1 MSLINE
7 KKDFKIIADLIPAKS
22 SVIDVG
28 CNDGSLL
35 EFLKEEKD
43 INGRGMEIDQQK
55 VQLCLSKGI
64 SVIEGD
70 ADLDLYDYPDNLFD
84 YSILTYTL
92 QATKSPKNVL
102 SELVRISS
110 KAIIS
115 FPNFGHWK
123 IRLQLLL
130 TGKMPIT
137 EGLPHSWYETPNIH
151 FFTLKDFENLCKDMN
166 IVIEKSIG
174 LTNKGKQFSIQK
186 SFFPSNI
193 FTSEAI
199 FLLSYKNFEPIK
211 IKSTNNVFAKNSAI
225 VN

>member
-7 KKDFKIIADLIPAKS
+7 KKDFKIIADLIPANS

-35 EFLKEEKD
+35 EFLKEEKN

-123 IRLQLLL
+123 IATSLLIKR
-130 TGKMPIT
+130 KMPIS
-137 EGLPHSWYETPNIH
+137 EKLSYSWHETPNLH
-151 FFTLKDFENLCKDMN
+151 FCTINDFIDLCEEAG
-166 IVIEKSIG
+166 IRIEKQANLKTNRLNEFYGKNLLNSYFNEVG
-174 LTNKGKQFSIQK
+174 L
-186 SFFPSNI
+186 
-193 FTSEAI
+193 
-199 FLLSYKNFEPIK
+199 FLVSK
-211 IKSTNNVFAKNSAI
+211 IKN
-225 VN
+225 

>member
-7 KKDFKIIADLIPAKS
+7 KKDFKIIADLIPANS

-123 IRLQLLL
+123 IASSLLL
-130 TGKMPIT
+130 KRKMPISDK
-137 EGLPHSWYETPNIH
+137 LSYSWHETPNLH
-151 FFTLKDFENLCKDMN
+151 FCTINDFIDLCDEVG
-166 IVIEKSIG
+166 IRIEKQAN
-174 LTNKGKQFSIQK
+174 LKTNKLNKFNGKNLLNSYF
-186 SFFPSNI
+186 N
-193 FTSEAI
+193 EVGL
-199 FLLSYKNFEPIK
+199 FLVSK
-211 IKSTNNVFAKNSAI
+211 IKN
-225 VN
+225 

>member
-7 KKDFKIIADLIPAKS
+7 KKDFKIIADLIPANS

-43 INGRGMEIDQQK
+43 IDGRGMEIDQQK

-123 IRLQLLL
+123 IASSLLL
-130 TGKMPIT
+130 KRKMPIS
-137 EGLPHSWYETPNIH
+137 EKLSYSWHETPNLH
-151 FFTLKDFENLCKDMN
+151 FCTINDFIDLCDEAG
-166 IVIEKSIG
+166 IRIEKQAN
-174 LTNKGKQFSIQK
+174 LKTNKLNKFNGKNLLNSYF
-186 SFFPSNI
+186 N
-193 FTSEAI
+193 EVGL
-199 FLLSYKNFEPIK
+199 FLVSK
-211 IKSTNNVFAKNSAI
+211 IKN
-225 VN
+225 

>member
-35 EFLKEEKD
+35 KFLKEEKD
-43 INGRGMEIDQQK
+43 IDGRGMEIDQQK

-123 IRLQLLL
+123 IATSLLL
-130 TGKMPIT
+130 KRKMPIS
-137 EGLPHSWYETPNIH
+137 EKLSYSWHETPNLH
-151 FFTLKDFENLCKDMN
+151 FCTINDFIDLCDEVG
-166 IVIEKSIG
+166 IRIEKQAN
-174 LTNKGKQFSIQK
+174 LKTNKLNKFNGKNPLNSYF
-186 SFFPSNI
+186 N
-193 FTSEAI
+193 EVGL
-199 FLLSYKNFEPIK
+199 FLVSK
-211 IKSTNNVFAKNSAI
+211 IKN
-225 VN
+225 

>member
-7 KKDFKIIADLIPAKS
+7 KKDFKIIADLIPANS

-123 IRLQLLL
+123 IATSLLIKR
-130 TGKMPIT
+130 KMPIS
-137 EGLPHSWYETPNIH
+137 EKLSYSWHETPNLH
-151 FFTLKDFENLCKDMN
+151 FCTINDFIDLCEEAG
-166 IVIEKSIG
+166 IRIEKQANLKTNRLNEFYGKNLLNSYFNEVG
-174 LTNKGKQFSIQK
+174 L
-186 SFFPSNI
+186 
-193 FTSEAI
+193 
-199 FLLSYKNFEPIK
+199 FLVSK
-211 IKSTNNVFAKNSAI
+211 IKN
-225 VN
+225 

>member
-7 KKDFKIIADLIPAKS
+7 KKDFKIIADLIPANS

-123 IRLQLLL
+123 IATSLLIKR
-130 TGKMPIT
+130 KMPIS
-137 EGLPHSWYETPNIH
+137 EKLSYSWHETPNLH
-151 FFTLKDFENLCKDMN
+151 FCTINDFIDLCEEAG
-166 IVIEKSIG
+166 IRIEKQANLKTNRLDEFYGKNLLNSYFNEVG
-174 LTNKGKQFSIQK
+174 L
-186 SFFPSNI
+186 
-193 FTSEAI
+193 
-199 FLLSYKNFEPIK
+199 FLVSK
-211 IKSTNNVFAKNSAI
+211 IKN
-225 VN
+225 

>member
-7 KKDFKIIADLIPAKS
+7 KKDFKIIADLIPANS

-123 IRLQLLL
+123 IATSLLIKR
-130 TGKMPIT
+130 KMPIS
-137 EGLPHSWYETPNIH
+137 EKLSYSWHETPNLH
-151 FFTLKDFENLCKDMN
+151 FCTINDFIDLCEEAG
-166 IVIEKSIG
+166 IRIEKQANLKTNRLNEFYGKNLLYSYFNEVG
-174 LTNKGKQFSIQK
+174 L
-186 SFFPSNI
+186 
-193 FTSEAI
+193 
-199 FLLSYKNFEPIK
+199 FLVSK
-211 IKSTNNVFAKNSAI
+211 IKN
-225 VN
+225 

>member
-7 KKDFKIIADLIPAKS
+7 KKDFKIIADLIPANS

-123 IRLQLLL
+123 IATSLLIKR
-130 TGKMPIT
+130 KMPIS
-137 EGLPHSWYETPNIH
+137 EKLSYSWHETPNLH
-151 FFTLKDFENLCKDMN
+151 FCTINDFIDLCEEAG
-166 IVIEKSIG
+166 IRIEKQANLKTNRLNKFYGKNLLNSI
-174 LTNKGKQFSIQK
+174 LMKLVYF
-186 SFFPSNI
+186 
-193 FTSEAI
+193 
-199 FLLSYKNFEPIK
+199 
-211 IKSTNNVFAKNSAI
+211 
-225 VN
+225 

>member
-7 KKDFKIIADLIPAKS
+7 KKDFRIIADLIPAKS

-123 IRLQLLL
+123 IATSLLINR
-130 TGKMPIT
+130 KMPIS
-137 EGLPHSWYETPNIH
+137 EKLSYSWHETPNLH
-151 FFTLKDFENLCKDMN
+151 FCTINDFIDLCEEAG
-166 IVIEKSIG
+166 IRIEKQANLKTNRLNEFYGKNLLNSYFNEVG
-174 LTNKGKQFSIQK
+174 L
-186 SFFPSNI
+186 
-193 FTSEAI
+193 
-199 FLLSYKNFEPIK
+199 FLVSK
-211 IKSTNNVFAKNSAI
+211 IKN
-225 VN
+225 

>member
-35 EFLKEEKD
+35 EFLKEEKNID
-43 INGRGMEIDQQK
+43 GRGMEIDQQK

-123 IRLQLLL
+123 IASSLLL
-130 TGKMPIT
+130 KRKMPIS
-137 EGLPHSWYETPNIH
+137 EKLSYSWHETPNLH
-151 FFTLKDFENLCKDMN
+151 FCTINDFIDLCDEAGIK
-166 IVIEKSIG
+166 IEKQAN
-174 LTNKGKQFSIQK
+174 LKTNKLNKFNGKNLLNSYF
-186 SFFPSNI
+186 N
-193 FTSEAI
+193 EVGL
-199 FLLSYKNFEPIK
+199 FLVSK
-211 IKSTNNVFAKNSAI
+211 IKS
-225 VN
+225 

>member
-43 INGRGMEIDQQK
+43 IDGRGMEIDQQK

-123 IRLQLLL
+123 IATSLLINR
-130 TGKMPIT
+130 KMPIS
-137 EGLPHSWYETPNIH
+137 EKLSYSWHETPNLH
-151 FFTLKDFENLCKDMN
+151 FCTINDFIDLCEEAG
-166 IVIEKSIG
+166 IRIEKQANLKTNRLNEFYGKNLLNSYFNEVG
-174 LTNKGKQFSIQK
+174 L
-186 SFFPSNI
+186 
-193 FTSEAI
+193 
-199 FLLSYKNFEPIK
+199 FLVSK
-211 IKSTNNVFAKNSAI
+211 IKN
-225 VN
+225 

>member
-7 KKDFKIIADLIPAKS
+7 KKDFRIIADLIPAKS

-123 IRLQLLL
+123 IATSLLIKR
-130 TGKMPIT
+130 KMPIS
-137 EGLPHSWYETPNIH
+137 EKLSYSWHETPNLH
-151 FFTLKDFENLCKDMN
+151 FCTINDFIDLCEEAG
-166 IVIEKSIG
+166 IRIEKQAN
-174 LTNKGKQFSIQK
+174 LKTNKLNEFYGKNLLNSYF
-186 SFFPSNI
+186 N
-193 FTSEAI
+193 EVGL
-199 FLLSYKNFEPIK
+199 FLVSK
-211 IKSTNNVFAKNSAI
+211 IKN
-225 VN
+225 

>member
-7 KKDFKIIADLIPAKS
+7 KKDFKIIADLIPTKS

-43 INGRGMEIDQQK
+43 IDGRGMEIDQQK

-123 IRLQLLL
+123 IATSLLL
-130 TGKMPIT
+130 KRKMPIS
-137 EGLPHSWYETPNIH
+137 EKLSYSWHETPNLH
-151 FFTLKDFENLCKDMN
+151 FCTINDFIDLCDEVG
-166 IVIEKSIG
+166 IRIEKQAN
-174 LTNKGKQFSIQK
+174 LKTNKLNKFNGKNLLNSYF
-186 SFFPSNI
+186 N
-193 FTSEAI
+193 EVGL
-199 FLLSYKNFEPIK
+199 FLVSK
-211 IKSTNNVFAKNSAI
+211 IKN
-225 VN
+225 

>member
-7 KKDFKIIADLIPAKS
+7 KKDFKIIADLIPANS

-35 EFLKEEKD
+35 EFLKEEKN

-123 IRLQLLL
+123 IATSLLINR
-130 TGKMPIT
+130 KMPIS
-137 EGLPHSWYETPNIH
+137 EKLSYSWHETPNLH
-151 FFTLKDFENLCKDMN
+151 FCTINDFIDLCEEAG
-166 IVIEKSIG
+166 IRIEKQANLKTNRLNEFYGKNLLNSYFNEVG
-174 LTNKGKQFSIQK
+174 L
-186 SFFPSNI
+186 
-193 FTSEAI
+193 
-199 FLLSYKNFEPIK
+199 FLVSK
-211 IKSTNNVFAKNSAI
+211 IKN
-225 VN
+225 

>member
-22 SVIDVG
+22 SVIDIG

-43 INGRGMEIDQQK
+43 IDGRGMEIDQQK

-123 IRLQLLL
+123 IATSLLL
-130 TGKMPIT
+130 KRKMPIS
-137 EGLPHSWYETPNIH
+137 EKLSYSWHETPNLH
-151 FFTLKDFENLCKDMN
+151 FCTINDFIDLCDEVG
-166 IVIEKSIG
+166 IRIEKQAN
-174 LTNKGKQFSIQK
+174 LKTNKLNKFNGKNPLNSYF
-186 SFFPSNI
+186 N
-193 FTSEAI
+193 EVGL
-199 FLLSYKNFEPIK
+199 FLVSK
-211 IKSTNNVFAKNSAI
+211 IKN
-225 VN
+225 

>member
-43 INGRGMEIDQQK
+43 IDGRGMEIDQKK

-123 IRLQLLL
+123 IASSLLL
-130 TGKMPIT
+130 KRKMPIS
-137 EGLPHSWYETPNIH
+137 EKLSYSWHETPNLH
-151 FFTLKDFENLCKDMN
+151 FCTINDFIDLCDEAG
-166 IVIEKSIG
+166 IRIEKQAN
-174 LTNKGKQFSIQK
+174 LKTNKLNKFNGKNLLNSYF
-186 SFFPSNI
+186 N
-193 FTSEAI
+193 EVGL
-199 FLLSYKNFEPIK
+199 FLVSK
-211 IKSTNNVFAKNSAI
+211 IKN
-225 VN
+225 

>member
-43 INGRGMEIDQQK
+43 IDGRGMEIDQKK

-123 IRLQLLL
+123 IATSLLL
-130 TGKMPIT
+130 KRKMPIS
-137 EGLPHSWYETPNIH
+137 EKLSYSWHETPNLH
-151 FFTLKDFENLCKDMN
+151 FCTINDFIDLCDEVE
-166 IVIEKSIG
+166 IRIEKQAN
-174 LTNKGKQFSIQK
+174 LKTNKLNKFNGKNLLNSYF
-186 SFFPSNI
+186 N
-193 FTSEAI
+193 EVGL
-199 FLLSYKNFEPIK
+199 FLVSK
-211 IKSTNNVFAKNSAI
+211 IKN
-225 VN
+225 

>member
-35 EFLKEEKD
+35 KFLKEEKNID
-43 INGRGMEIDQQK
+43 GRGMEIDQQK

-102 SELVRISS
+102 SELVRISG

-123 IRLQLLL
+123 IASSLLL
-130 TGKMPIT
+130 KRKMPIS
-137 EGLPHSWYETPNIH
+137 EKLSYSWHETPNLH
-151 FFTLKDFENLCKDMN
+151 FCTINDFIDLCDEAG
-166 IVIEKSIG
+166 IRIEKQAN
-174 LTNKGKQFSIQK
+174 LKTNKLNKFNGKNLLNSYF
-186 SFFPSNI
+186 N
-193 FTSEAI
+193 EVGL
-199 FLLSYKNFEPIK
+199 FLVSK
-211 IKSTNNVFAKNSAI
+211 IKN
-225 VN
+225 

>member
-43 INGRGMEIDQQK
+43 IDGRGMEIDQQK

-123 IRLQLLL
+123 IATSLLINR
-130 TGKMPIT
+130 KMPIS
-137 EGLPHSWYETPNIH
+137 EKLSYSWHETPNLH
-151 FFTLKDFENLCKDMN
+151 FCTINDFIDLCEEAG
-166 IVIEKSIG
+166 IRIEKQAN
-174 LTNKGKQFSIQK
+174 LKTN
-186 SFFPSNI
+186 
-193 FTSEAI
+193 
-199 FLLSYKNFEPIK
+199 FLFLK
-211 IKSTNNVFAKNSAI
+211 A
-225 VN
+225 VNHLLLVL

>member
-43 INGRGMEIDQQK
+43 VDGRGMEIDQQK

-123 IRLQLLL
+123 IASSLLL
-130 TGKMPIT
+130 KRKMPIS
-137 EGLPHSWYETPNIH
+137 EKLSYSWHETPNLH
-151 FFTLKDFENLCKDMN
+151 FCTINDFIDLCDEVG
-166 IVIEKSIG
+166 IRIEKQAN
-174 LTNKGKQFSIQK
+174 LKTNKLNKFDGKNLLNSYF
-186 SFFPSNI
+186 N
-193 FTSEAI
+193 EVGL
-199 FLLSYKNFEPIK
+199 FLVSK
-211 IKSTNNVFAKNSAI
+211 IKN
-225 VN
+225 

>member
-123 IRLQLLL
+123 IATSLLIKR
-130 TGKMPIT
+130 KMPIS
-137 EGLPHSWYETPNIH
+137 EKLSYSWHETPNLH
-151 FFTLKDFENLCKDMN
+151 FCTINDFIDLCEEAG
-166 IVIEKSIG
+166 IRIEKQANLKTNRLNEFYGKNLLNSYFNEVG
-174 LTNKGKQFSIQK
+174 L
-186 SFFPSNI
+186 
-193 FTSEAI
+193 
-199 FLLSYKNFEPIK
+199 FLVSK
-211 IKSTNNVFAKNSAI
+211 IKN
-225 VN
+225 

>member
-7 KKDFKIIADLIPAKS
+7 KKDFKIIADLIPANS

-123 IRLQLLL
+123 IATSLLIKR
-130 TGKMPIT
+130 KMPIS
-137 EGLPHSWYETPNIH
+137 EKLSYSWHETPNLH
-151 FFTLKDFENLCKDMN
+151 FCTINDFIDLCEEAG
-166 IVIEKSIG
+166 IRIEKQANLKTNRLNEFYGKNLLNSYFNEVG
-174 LTNKGKQFSIQK
+174 L
-186 SFFPSNI
+186 
-193 FTSEAI
+193 
-199 FLLSYKNFEPIK
+199 FLISK
-211 IKSTNNVFAKNSAI
+211 IEN
-225 VN
+225 

>member
-35 EFLKEEKD
+35 EFLKKEKNID
-43 INGRGMEIDQQK
+43 GRGMEIDQQK

-123 IRLQLLL
+123 IASSLLL
-130 TGKMPIT
+130 KRKMPIS
-137 EGLPHSWYETPNIH
+137 EKLSYSWHETPNLH
-151 FFTLKDFENLCKDMN
+151 FCTINDFIDLCDEAG
-166 IVIEKSIG
+166 IRIEKQAN
-174 LTNKGKQFSIQK
+174 LKTNKLNKFNGKNLLNSYF
-186 SFFPSNI
+186 N
-193 FTSEAI
+193 EVGL
-199 FLLSYKNFEPIK
+199 FLVSK
-211 IKSTNNVFAKNSAI
+211 IKN
-225 VN
+225 

>member
-123 IRLQLLL
+123 IATSLLIKR
-130 TGKMPIT
+130 KMPISKK
-137 EGLPHSWYETPNIH
+137 LSYSWHETPNLH
-151 FFTLKDFENLCKDMN
+151 FCTINDFIDLCEEIDINIEIKANLKTYKLSEY
-166 IVIEKSIG
+166 
-174 LTNKGKQFSIQK
+174 TGKN
-186 SFFPSNI
+186 FFDSY
-193 FTSEAI
+193 FSEAGL
-199 FLLSYKNFEPIK
+199 FLISKK
-211 IKSTNNVFAKNSAI
+211 
-225 VN
+225 

>member
-28 CNDGSLL
+28 CNDCSLL

-43 INGRGMEIDQQK
+43 IDGRGMEIDQQK

-123 IRLQLLL
+123 IATSLLL
-130 TGKMPIT
+130 KRKMPIS
-137 EGLPHSWYETPNIH
+137 EKLSYSWHETPNLH
-151 FFTLKDFENLCKDMN
+151 FCTINDFIDLCDEAG
-166 IVIEKSIG
+166 IRIEKQAN
-174 LTNKGKQFSIQK
+174 LKTNKLNKFNGKNLLNSYF
-186 SFFPSNI
+186 N
-193 FTSEAI
+193 EVGL
-199 FLLSYKNFEPIK
+199 FLVSK
-211 IKSTNNVFAKNSAI
+211 IKN
-225 VN
+225 

>member
-115 FPNFGHWK
+115 FPNFGHWR
-123 IRLQLLL
+123 IATSLLINR
-130 TGKMPIT
+130 KMPIS
-137 EGLPHSWYETPNIH
+137 EKLSYSWHETPNLH
-151 FFTLKDFENLCKDMN
+151 FCTINDFIDLCEEAG
-166 IVIEKSIG
+166 IRIEKQANLKTNRLNKFYGKNLLNSYFNEVG
-174 LTNKGKQFSIQK
+174 L
-186 SFFPSNI
+186 
-193 FTSEAI
+193 
-199 FLLSYKNFEPIK
+199 FLVSK
-211 IKSTNNVFAKNSAI
+211 IKN
-225 VN
+225 

>member
-35 EFLKEEKD
+35 EFLKEEKNID
-43 INGRGMEIDQQK
+43 GRGMEIDQQK

-123 IRLQLLL
+123 IASSLLL
-130 TGKMPIT
+130 KRKMPIS
-137 EGLPHSWYETPNIH
+137 EKLSYSWHETPNLH
-151 FFTLKDFENLCKDMN
+151 FCTINDFIDLCDEVG
-166 IVIEKSIG
+166 IRIEKQAN
-174 LTNKGKQFSIQK
+174 LKTNKLNKFNGKNLLNSYF
-186 SFFPSNI
+186 N
-193 FTSEAI
+193 EVGL
-199 FLLSYKNFEPIK
+199 FLVSK
-211 IKSTNNVFAKNSAI
+211 INN
-225 VN
+225 

>member
-43 INGRGMEIDQQK
+43 IDGRGMEIDQQK

-123 IRLQLLL
+123 IATSLLL
-130 TGKMPIT
+130 KRKMPIS
-137 EGLPHSWYETPNIH
+137 EKLSYSWHETPNLH
-151 FFTLKDFENLCKDMN
+151 FCTINDFIDLCDEGG
-166 IVIEKSIG
+166 IRIEKQAN
-174 LTNKGKQFSIQK
+174 LKTNKLNKFNGKNLLNSYF
-186 SFFPSNI
+186 N
-193 FTSEAI
+193 EVGL
-199 FLLSYKNFEPIK
+199 FLVSK
-211 IKSTNNVFAKNSAI
+211 IKN
-225 VN
+225 